1 MFLSLLGI
9 IKCVITEER
18 DVTRRNSVS
27 YRLNGSLVVIENA
40 GNKGNVID

>member
-1 MFLSLLGI
+1 MLGV

-27 YRLNGSLVVIENA
+27 YRLNGSLGVIENA
-40 GNKGNVID
+40 GNKRNVVD

>member
-1 MFLSLLGI
+1 MFLLLLGV

-18 DVTRRNSVS
+18 DVRRNSVS

-40 GNKGNVID
+40 GNKRNVVD